1 MRGRKKRLLEK
12 STMSIVLDRHQVEYL
27 KGVAK
32 LRNISVSQYI
42 REVLFPEPK
51 GANGQSDQ

>member
-1 MRGRKKRLLEK
+1 MLLEK
-12 STMSIVLDRHQVEYL
+12 STLCIVLDKHQVEYL

-42 REVLFPEPK
+42 REALFPETK
-51 GANGQSDQ
+51 VVNGESDQ

>member
-1 MRGRKKRLLEK
+1 MC
-12 STMSIVLDRHQVEYL
+12 IVLDKHQVEYI
-27 KGVAK
+27 KGAAK

-51 GANGQSDQ
+51 GLNDRSD

>member
-1 MRGRKKRLLEK
+1 
-12 STMSIVLDRHQVEYL
+12 MSIVLDRHQVEYL

-42 REVLFPEPK
+42 REALFPEAK
-51 GANGQSDQ
+51 VGNGQSDQ

>member
-1 MRGRKKRLLEK
+1 MRGRKKQLLKK
-12 STMSIVLDRHQVEYL
+12 STICIVLDKHQIDYL

-42 REVLFPEPK
+42 REALFPEAK
-51 GANGQSDQ
+51 VGNGQSDQ